1 MKWPIAAAGVLDI
14 LMALLLHLDASRS
27 GGNGSGSGSGSG
39 GSGKKKGGMIMNL
52 RRFSTTWWLPGV
64 VGLLSFVNTY
74 TIVLSGPLT
83 ILYVSAVLGK
93 PRRWFLTAFLNAL
106 GATLGVASLV

>member
-14 LMALLLHLDASRS
+14 LMALLLLLDASRS

-39 GSGKKKGGMIMNL
+39 SGGNGKKKGGMIMNL

-74 TIVLSGPLT
+74 VSIYDP
-83 ILYVSAVLGK
+83 YVGGGWGGWWVWVK
-93 PRRWFLTAFLNAL
+93 R
-106 GATLGVASLV
+106 